1 MVGYK
6 ELRISHTSWSVFTDA
21 IHRLGYLSRHADL
34 QLSVSFCVGP
44 AWEGACRLKH
54 SFQSLD
60 PALPP
65 SQPSLILSFLN
76 RCFGLI

>member
-6 ELRISHTSWSVFTDA
+6 EVRISHTSWSVFTDA
-21 IHRLGYLSRHADL
+21 IHRPGYLSRHANF
-34 QLSVSFCVGP
+34 QVSVSFCVGP
-44 AWEGACRLKH
+44 AGKAASWLKH

-65 SQPSLILSFLN
+65 SQPYHILSFLN
-76 RCFGLI
+76 RCSGLI